1 MSRPSFLILLAGA
14 GIALGLS
21 AAPVAAQLVEVG
33 DQKRYE
39 ITPFAG
45 YQWGGS
51 FDTQGNGFFPSGTLH
66 LQPSFAWGAI
76 LSFLAYNNSALELS
90 YLRQDTDI
98 EFDPI
103 GSGAT
108 TNLGGFAMNYI
119 QIGGRQQFG
128 RHDAPLKPFI
138 SVSLGINILDP
149 AAEGIES
156 ATRFSWNFGGGA
168 QYMFASGRAGLRT
181 DLKFWMTPV
190 PSGTYGTWCDFYGC
204 FVTEG
209 TAWVTQ
215 GQVSGG
221 LVLAF

>member
-1 MSRPSFLILLAGA
+1 MSRPSFLIVFAA
-14 GIALGLS
+14 ASVTLGLA
-21 AAPVAAQLVEVG
+21 AAPVAAQLVEVS
-33 DQKRYE
+33 DQKRFE
-39 ITPFAG
+39 ITPYAG

-51 FDTQGNGFFPSGTLH
+51 FETQGGGSFPAGSLH

-76 LSFLAYNNSALELS
+76 LSFLAYGNSAVELT

-98 EFDPI
+98 EFDPA
-103 GSGAT
+103 GSGGT

-128 RHDAPLKPFI
+128 RHDAPLKPFA
-138 SVSLGINILDP
+138 SASLGINILDP

-156 ATRFSWNFGGGA
+156 ATRFSWSFGGGA

-181 DLKFWMTPV
+181 DLKFWATPV

>member
-1 MSRPSFLILLAGA
+1 MRRPSFLIPFATAGL
-14 GIALGLS
+14 ALGLA
-21 AAPVAAQLVEVG
+21 AAPMEAQLVEVS
-33 DQKRYE
+33 QKRIE
-39 ITPFAG
+39 IAPIAG

-51 FDTQGNGFFPSGTLH
+51 FDTDGNAFFPDGELR
-66 LQPSFAWGAI
+66 LKPSFAWGAI
-76 LSFLAYNNSALELS
+76 VSFLAYGNSAVELS

-103 GSGAT
+103 GGGGNT
-108 TNLGGFAMNYI
+108 PLGGFALNYI
-119 QIGGRQQFG
+119 QIGGRQHFG
-128 RHDAPLKPFI
+128 RHDAPFRPFA

-156 ATRFSWNFGGGA
+156 ATRFAWNFGGGA

-181 DLKFWMTPV
+181 DLKFWMTPG
-190 PSGTYGTWCDFYGC
+190 PSGDYETWCDFYGC
-204 FVTEG
+204 FTGEG

>member
-1 MSRPSFLILLAGA
+1 LR
-14 GIALGLS
+14 
-21 AAPVAAQLVEVG
+21 
-33 DQKRYE
+33 
-39 ITPFAG
+39 PFA
-45 YQWGGS
+45 
-51 FDTQGNGFFPSGTLH
+51 
-66 LQPSFAWGAI
+66 
-76 LSFLAYNNSALELS
+76 
-90 YLRQDTDI
+90 
-98 EFDPI
+98 
-103 GSGAT
+103 
-108 TNLGGFAMNYI
+108 
-119 QIGGRQQFG
+119 
-128 RHDAPLKPFI
+128 

-149 AAEGIES
+149 AAAGIGS

-204 FVTEG
+204 FVAEG